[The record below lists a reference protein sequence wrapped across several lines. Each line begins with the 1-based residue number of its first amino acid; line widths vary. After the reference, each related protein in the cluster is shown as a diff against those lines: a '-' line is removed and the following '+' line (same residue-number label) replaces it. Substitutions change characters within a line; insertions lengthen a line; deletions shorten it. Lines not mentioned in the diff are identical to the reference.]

1 MSLIFTRAR
10 QKPLPS
16 HLDIIHGEATY
27 RVAVKR
33 MAKARRFTLRVL
45 AATRVVTLTMPIR
58 SSFDQAVDFASRHGG
73 WIADRLNKFDDH
85 VQIAPNAEIPF
96 RGVPHR
102 IIHRGEKRGTVSVER
117 DEQDSPHL
125 IVAGRVDHAPRR
137 VRDFL
142 KKEARLALDQAV
154 ERYTK
159 ILGIP
164 ARRIALKDTRSRWGS
179 CSADGRLNF
188 SWRLIFAPPE
198 ILEYLAAH
206 EVAHLKEL
214 NHSPRFWSIV
224 ASLYPDYKKAEAW
237 LKRHGASLHRYI

>member
-16 HLDIIHGEATY
+16 HLDIIHGEAIF
-27 RVAVKR
+27 RVAIKR
-33 MAKARRFTLRVL
+33 MAKARRFTMRVS

-96 RGVPHR
+96 RGVLHR
-102 IIHRGEKRGTVSVER
+102 IIHRGEKRGTVSAEC
-117 DEQDSPHL
+117 DEAGSHHL
-125 IVAGRVDHAPRR
+125 VVAGHIDHTPRR
-137 VRDFL
+137 IRDFL
-142 KKEARLALDQAV
+142 KKEAQVALDQAV

-164 ARRIALKDTRSRWGS
+164 ARRIALKDTKSRWGS

-198 ILEYLAAH
+198 ILDYLAAH

-237 LKRHGASLHRYI
+237 LKRHGAGLHRYI

>member
-1 MSLIFTRAR
+1 MGLIFTRAW

-16 HLDIIHGEATY
+16 HLDIIHGEATF
-27 RVAVKR
+27 RVAIKR
-33 MAKARRFTLRVL
+33 MAKARRFTMRVS

-102 IIHRGEKRGTVSVER
+102 IIHRGEKRGTVSAEC
-117 DEQDSPHL
+117 DEAGSHHL
-125 IVAGRVDHAPRR
+125 VVAGHIDHTPRR
-137 VRDFL
+137 IRDFL
-142 KKEARLALDQAV
+142 KKEAQVALDQAV

-164 ARRIALKDTRSRWGS
+164 ARRIALKDTKSRWGS

-198 ILEYLAAH
+198 ILDYLAAH

-237 LKRHGASLHRYI
+237 LKRHGAGLHRYI

>member
-16 HLDIIHGEATY
+16 HLDIIHGEATF
-27 RVAVKR
+27 RVAIKR
-33 MAKARRFTLRVL
+33 MAKARRFTLRVS
-45 AATRVVTLTMPIR
+45 AATRVVTLTMPLR
-58 SSFDQAVDFASRHGG
+58 SSFDQAADFASRHGG

-102 IIHRGEKRGTVSVER
+102 IIHRGEKRGTVSAEC
-117 DEQDSPHL
+117 DEVGSHHL
-125 IVAGRVDHAPRR
+125 VVSGQIDHTPRR
-137 VRDFL
+137 IRDFL
-142 KKEARLALDQAV
+142 KKEARVALDQAV

-159 ILGIP
+159 ILGVP

-198 ILEYLAAH
+198 ILDYLAAH

>member
-1 MSLIFTRAR
+1 MSPIFTRAR

-16 HLDIIHGEATY
+16 HLDIIHGEAIF
-27 RVAVKR
+27 RVAIKR
-33 MAKARRFTLRVL
+33 MAKARRFTMRVS

-96 RGVPHR
+96 RGVLHR
-102 IIHRGEKRGTVSVER
+102 IIHRGEKRGTVSAEC
-117 DEQDSPHL
+117 DEAGSHHL
-125 IVAGRVDHAPRR
+125 VVAGHIDHTPRR
-137 VRDFL
+137 IRDFL
-142 KKEARLALDQAV
+142 KKEAQVALDQAV

-164 ARRIALKDTRSRWGS
+164 ARRIALKDTKSRWGS

-198 ILEYLAAH
+198 ILDYLAAH

-237 LKRHGASLHRYI
+237 LKRHGAGLHRYI

>member
-33 MAKARRFTLRVL
+33 MAKARRFTLRVS

-117 DEQDSPHL
+117 DEQGSPHL

-179 CSADGRLNF
+179 CSVDGRLNF

-224 ASLYPDYKKAEAW
+224 ALLYPDYKKAEAW
-237 LKRHGASLHRYI
+237 LKRHGASLHRYV